1 MNDNEGQ
8 AGIPAWPRLLKED
21 VEAPPSR
28 PVSLPNIYTAIAA
41 CVWLGII
48 LFLPPSVTKDR
59 NPPPSDLV
67 STWWVRFVACF
78 GLVLFDLILLFFA
91 WKRRRAAG
99 RIGARIVH
107 LVTAG
112 WAILVGTLLFDW
124 VYEYPYPFGLPADF
138 FK

>member
-1 MNDNEGQ
+1 MNNEQGQ
-8 AGIPAWPRLLKED
+8 AGTPAWPRLPRED
-21 VEAPPSR
+21 VEVQPSR
-28 PVSLPNIYTAIAA
+28 PITLPNAYTALLAVA
-41 CVWLGII
+41 WLGIV
-48 LFLPPSVTKDR
+48 LFLPPSVVYDR

-67 STWWVRFVACF
+67 PTWWVRFVACL
-78 GLVLFDLILLFFA
+78 GLVLFDLILLYFLR
-91 WKRRRAAG
+91 KGRAAG

-112 WAILVGTLLFDW
+112 WAILIGAGLFYW